1 MVNNDFLTIAQEVVD
16 EDIEVMKELIK
27 EEIQPLINYRQK
39 REQEIANKA
48 IADMYKAEEE
58 AR

>member
-16 EDIEVMKELIK
+16 EDIGVMKELIN

-48 IADMYKAEEE
+48 IANMYKAEEE